1 MKKLLLIIIA
11 GLTMV
16 ACTPRASEVSFPV
29 MPPEMSDCKVFR
41 IENGNGVALIAVR
54 CPNSST
60 TTKVGKTSPTVVI
73 DGTTYQKVEE

>member
-1 MKKLLLIIIA
+1 
-11 GLTMV
+11 
-16 ACTPRASEVSFPV
+16 
-29 MPPEMSDCKVFR
+29 
-41 IENGNGVALIAVR
+41 VALIAVR